1 MLHDAAQDNDDEVE
15 PLYEMA
21 LYAKTSL
28 FVILNRNNGLISLD
42 AAIPVNFRTETAGGM
57 FTLPIDQPKTIPTRF
72 LEIIRQGHLD
82 HQHRPL
88 QNHPRC
94 KADACGA
101 WHGAD
106 GGRESGNK
114 DPVSTRAALCQW

>member
-42 AAIPVNFRTETAGGM
+42 AAIPVNFRTENGRWYVHTADRPAENNTDSVLGDHSTGY
-57 FTLPIDQPKTIPTRF
+57 LN
-72 LEIIRQGHLD
+72 
-82 HQHRPL
+82 HQHCPL
-88 QNHPRC
+88 QNHPRR

-101 WHGAD
+101 RHGAD
-106 GGRESGNK
+106 GGRQSGNK
-114 DPVSTRAALCQW
+114 KSS